1 MTETTRDT
9 TIPKLG
15 AICAA
20 LMGLA
25 YLALA
30 SSAPF
35 FPDDF
40 KVVGTGDPSKY
51 YTALIEHPL
60 IILFV
65 VDGLT
70 IIMGLAG
77 IGAVQALSKLVDHVN
92 PGLVRYTGFLAQFGL
107 ALKALDSFRGL
118 ALAQLRAQAWLDG
131 DASTRAAIGATRLT
145 LDYYAW
151 FFLGAVGLWLLV
163 VSIASLRSGALS
175 PARSWLGLAHA
186 LGSLLMGAGFWFHS
200 VAVLDVGTYALG
212 VTGVVWWLAVAPA
225 LYRKEVAP

>member
-1 MTETTRDT
+1 MTTTPRDT

-15 AICAA
+15 AVCAA
-20 LMGLA
+20 LMGVA

-30 SSAPF
+30 VCAPF
-35 FPDDF
+35 FPDNF

-51 YTALIEHPL
+51 YTALINHPL
-60 IILFV
+60 MILFV

-70 IIMGLAG
+70 IVMGLAG

-92 PGLVRYTGFLAQFGL
+92 PGLVRYTAFLAQFGL

-163 VSIASLRSGALS
+163 VSVASLRAGVL
-175 PARSWLGLAHA
+175 PRGRSWLGLAHA
-186 LGSLLMGAGFWFHS
+186 LGSLLMGAGFWVHS
-200 VAVLDVGTYALG
+200 VPVLDAGTYALG
-212 VTGVVWWLAVAPA
+212 VTGVVWWLAVAPV
-225 LYRKEVAP
+225 LYRQEVTP